1 MCVRPNRSWATTT
14 TACRAERLVIDTSA
28 VVALMSME
36 PEAARLAQA
45 IEADPVRLLSVAA
58 LVESSIVLESRLGE
72 GAVRELDLL
81 LARAGVQLEPVT
93 AEQAELARLAWR
105 RFGKGRHP
113 AGLNYGDCFSYA
125 LSRCSGEP
133 LLFKGQDFPQTD
145 VVAAAY

>member
-1 MCVRPNRSWATTT
+1 MRFWATTA

-58 LVESSIVLESRLGE
+58 LVESSIVLESRQGE

-125 LSRCSGEP
+125 LSRTSGEP